1 MARPISTRD
10 DRRDPKRIACVSV
23 LHRWWNASLEPEAAR
38 EEHARGAATA
48 LDTDVISATV
58 GIAGIFS
65 AREVALQGYFPK
77 LEGGRKLCAAVDA
90 GASR

>member
-10 DRRDPKRIACVSV
+10 DRRDAKRIACVSV
-23 LHRWWNASLEPEAAR
+23 LHRWWNVSLEPEAAR
-38 EEHARGAATA
+38 EEHARGAVTA
-48 LDTDVISATV
+48 ADTDVIATV

>member
-1 MARPISTRD
+1 LARPISTRD
-10 DRRDPKRIACVSV
+10 DRRDAKRIACVSV
-23 LHRWWNASLEPEAAR
+23 LHRWWNVSLEPEAAR

-48 LDTDVISATV
+48 ADTDVIATV

-65 AREVALQGYFPK
+65 AREVALQGYFPM
-77 LEGGRKLCAAVDA
+77 LEGGRKLSAAVDA